1 MIFAQSVITHPL
13 AYAYTCAMRTFSKT
27 RAGVLFSVPML
38 ILSLSLPNQAIAE
51 DQRQG
56 LGQGQNQNNDRFN
69 SEQNNNFRNDQPNF
83 SNNRELTLESGMEPV
98 IIQPS
103 RQDGGALV
111 KPGSAALYTGTADTS
126 SIVYRLGAPVMTGVQ
141 NIYEVWYGSWSSTSA
156 AKPTAKAYQTFT
168 NNFLSTMASPGSYW
182 GINNTYYQ
190 ATKAGVNSGTVGNPL
205 LNPANQKVV
214 AANTSKY
221 GTTLSQSSIY
231 KIVKDAFFPTST
243 LADANGIYLVLTSS
257 EVRVSGFG
265 TQFCGWHSY
274 NSTSKA
280 KYSFVGDPATT
291 AGCLAQSVGPNF
303 AGADSMLSVVAH
315 ELEETVTDPQLNA
328 WYSANGNENGDKCAW
343 TWGTTYPSGG
353 GFANITIGTTDY
365 LIQQNFKLGS
375 KTAGAGIETWSGTCA
390 KS

>member
-1 MIFAQSVITHPL
+1 MRIFS
-13 AYAYTCAMRTFSKT
+13 FT
-27 RAGVLFSVPML
+27 RVGVLLSVPML
-38 ILSLSLPNQAIAE
+38 ILSLSIPNQAIAD

-56 LGQGQNQNNDRFN
+56 QGQGQGQDNDHSDSQQNNSFK
-69 SEQNNNFRNDQPNF
+69 NDQPNF
-83 SNNRELTLESGMEPV
+83 SNNREQTLESGMEPV

-126 SIVYRLGAPVMTGVQ
+126 SIVYRLGAPVMAGTQ
-141 NIYEVWYGSWSSTSA
+141 NIYEVWYGSWSATSGTT
-156 AKPTAKAYQTFT
+156 PTAKAYQTFT

-182 GINNTYYQ
+182 GINKSYYQ
-190 ATKAGVNSGTVGNPL
+190 ATKAAVNSGYVGNPS
-205 LNPANQKVV
+205 LNSSNQRILP
-214 AANTSKY
+214 ANTSKY
-221 GTTLSQSSIY
+221 GSTLSQSSIY
-231 KIVKDAFFPTST
+231 KIVKDTFFPTTT
-243 LADANGIYLVLTSS
+243 LADPNGIYLVLTSS
-257 EVRVSGFG
+257 EIRVSGFG

-291 AGCLAQSVGPNF
+291 SGCLAQSVGPNL

-328 WYSANGNENGDKCAW
+328 WYSTNGNENGDKCAW
-343 TWGTTYPSGG
+343 TWGATIKQSNGG
-353 GFANITIGTTDY
+353 YSNINIGGTNY

-375 KTAGAGIETWSGTCA
+375 KTAGAGIDTWSGTCA
-390 KS
+390 LS